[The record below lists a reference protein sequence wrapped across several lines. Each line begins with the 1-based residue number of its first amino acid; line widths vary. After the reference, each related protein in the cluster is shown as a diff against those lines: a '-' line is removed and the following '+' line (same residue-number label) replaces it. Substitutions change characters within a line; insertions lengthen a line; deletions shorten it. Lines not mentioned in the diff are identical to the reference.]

1 KIFVVGGGLIMLVG
15 FVLLAQLDHTS
26 SELALTLAMVVVG
39 VGLGGSMQTFTVIVQ
54 NAVSRADLGVATA
67 ATQFFRNAGATIGVA
82 LLGTIMSSR
91 VAASLPAYLPAGAT
105 GPGGME
111 INADAVLDPQLVT
124 QLPED
129 IALAVRHALG
139 DGLHGVFVAAIPL
152 ALIAVIAS
160 LFVKV
165 IPLRETLEP
174 LEAPADAVG
183 EGRAEVDPQ

>member
-1 KIFVVGGGLIMLVG
+1 MAMFGAIFYIPVFAQGVIGVNATTSGAIMIPMSAALLLVGIAVGFLITKTGRYKIFVVGGGLIMLVG

-26 SELALTLAMVVVG
+26 SELALILAMVVVG

-111 INADAVLDPQLVT
+111 INTSEEHTSELQSRGHLVCR
-124 QLPED
+124 L
-129 IALAVRHALG
+129 
-139 DGLHGVFVAAIPL
+139 
-152 ALIAVIAS
+152 
-160 LFVKV
+160 
-165 IPLRETLEP
+165 
-174 LEAPADAVG
+174 
-183 EGRAEVDPQ
+183 